1 MKILVPLPFSH
12 VAARP
17 AVIIRAETKASSIK
31 ARVSSLGPPL
41 RLSKNYNV
49 RHGREKDLSKN
60 RQHAAAGRDISRT
73 LGYPLFF
80 VVPSHRL
87 LPLPLLLHHRLLLC
101 ARARYYCCRRCR
113 VSKEA
118 STDSARKGKIR
129 KMGHWLLGAR
139 GDPERIIHV
148 YVCICIFNAVIIAAL
163 LLGADREPSHY
174 ILYIYYFHYRGER
187 SLFTWIYIMIYIYI

>member
-1 MKILVPLPFSH
+1 MGERERKRFIEKQT
-12 VAARP
+12 ARRRGP
-17 AVIIRAETKASSIK
+17 RYLADSWL
-31 ARVSSLGPPL
+31 SSLFCCSFSSFAPVATSSSSSSSSL
-41 RLSKNYNV
+41 R
-49 RHGREKDLSKN
+49 
-60 RQHAAAGRDISRT
+60 
-73 LGYPLFF
+73 
-80 VVPSHRL
+80 
-87 LPLPLLLHHRLLLC
+87 

-118 STDSARKGKIR
+118 SADSARKGKIR

-174 ILYIYYFHYRGER
+174 ILYILL
-187 SLFTWIYIMIYIYI
+187 SLSWRALVIYVDIYNDIYIGARALMTCANVMTAVYVYASRFSAR